1 MSRIYL
7 EFLKINRWIYDP
19 TRGIPIDT
27 RNPQK
32 TYDSEKKRL
41 TDEELEDMERKRDR
55 RSTADSSTHRG
66 AHSTPVSSRRSSR
79 AATSVRL
86 QEKILAKRDEAQS
99 DDEGSDDEEDEKEEI
114 SDAKLLSVYDM
125 HKNTGRSGATPW
137 KTIRDALGKKL
148 TPHKLKSRINKLL
161 KESPK
166 TASTPKA
173 TKSKRSAPVVKI
185 DDDEDDDDGSSN
197 DIYDARFK
205 ELESQITKVT
215 QLWSTATAE
224 NNKIKKENKS
234 LQDDNYK
241 LNTSLKKGN
250 LNIFNFY

>member
-166 TASTPKA
+166 LTTTPKA
-173 TKSKRSAPVVKI
+173 LKSKRSAPVVKI
-185 DDDEDDDDGSSN
+185 DDDDDDGGDDDVVAVAISMML
-197 DIYDARFK
+197 D
-205 ELESQITKVT
+205 L
-215 QLWSTATAE
+215 
-224 NNKIKKENKS
+224 KS
-234 LQDDNYK
+234 W
-241 LNTSLKKGN
+241 SLKLPKLPSYGVQQQRK
-250 LNIFNFY
+250 IIR